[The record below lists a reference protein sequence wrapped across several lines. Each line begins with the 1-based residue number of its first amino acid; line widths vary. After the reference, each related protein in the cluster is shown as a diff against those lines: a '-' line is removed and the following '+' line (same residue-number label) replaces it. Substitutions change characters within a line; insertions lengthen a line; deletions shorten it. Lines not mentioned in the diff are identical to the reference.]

1 MTQDKTSDKVS
12 LKRVVI
18 KGIILFLLV
27 DLLFIPLAPLPT
39 LGQISAYN
47 VIFPGR
53 VRLPYGENPDQAY
66 NLSLYNLEA
75 MFASHAI
82 ASVNKPL
89 DEYQV
94 LIIGD
99 SSVWGYLLRSEN
111 TLSGYIN
118 AANLKVSDGRT
129 VRAYNLGYPT
139 LSLAKDLLI
148 LNYAIRYQP
157 DLIIWLVTLES
168 FPTSTQLDSPILQNN
183 PSLMQDLIAAYS
195 LHLNLHDPRFVIPS
209 YWDLTMVGERR
220 DLADIFRLQL
230 YGVMW
235 AATGIDQYYPESY
248 EPPQENQDLDQT
260 FHGLVPPYLDKAD
273 LSLDILSAGINM
285 AGNIPILYVNEP
297 IYISHGEN
305 SDIRYNFFYPD
316 WAYNQYRQIF
326 AQKCQIENWHCLD
339 EWDLVPPN
347 EFTNS
352 AIHMSPFGTQTL
364 ASELENAILSLSNP

>member
-66 NLSLYNLEA
+66 YLSLYNLDA